1 MTLTEKTAYI
11 KGLAEGLSLDEAK
24 AETKIINKLIE
35 VLEEAALT
43 ISDLEERIDDL
54 EAYAEELDEDLGEVE
69 NIIYDPAHIHG
80 DCDCDCCDCE
90 DDDEYD
96 YDDDDDF
103 GYDDEDD
110 EVIEVECPGCGEV
123 VCLPTSIDLAHVL
136 CPACGEEFSCICD
149 CDDCDCD
156 CEDCDG
162 DCDEDDDK

>member
-11 KGLAEGLSLDEAK
+11 KGLAEGLNLDEAK
-24 AETKIINKLIE
+24 AEAKIISKLIE
-35 VLEEAALT
+35 ILDEAALT
-43 ISDLEERIDDL
+43 IADLEDRIDDL

-80 DCDCDCCDCE
+80 DRDCDCCDC
-90 DDDEYD
+90 
-96 YDDDDDF
+96 DDDDDDY
-103 GYDDEDD
+103 YDDDDD
-110 EVIEVECPGCGEV
+110 EVIEVECPNCDEV

-156 CEDCDG
+156 DCC
-162 DCDEDDDK
+162 DCDEEDDK